1 MEYEIHSLH
10 DSYSDDAADLVRE
23 RMRLLE
29 RIEGGASHV
38 RAVLEREDERRHRV
52 ELVASSWGRSVHRA
66 EVRSDTLLS
75 AVNDAVHRLERALRR
90 REDRHRDLQRRSGGA
105 A

>member
-1 MEYEIHSLH
+1 MDFEINALH
-10 DSYSDDAADLVRE
+10 DSYPDDATDLVRE
-23 RMRLLE
+23 RVQLLE

-38 RAVLEREDERRHRV
+38 RAVIEREDEHRHRV
-52 ELVASSWGRSVHRA
+52 ELVASSWGRAVHRA
-66 EVRSDTLLS
+66 EVRGETLRA

-90 REDRHRDLQRRSGGA
+90 REDRHRDLQRRQGGA

>member
-1 MEYEIHSLH
+1 MEFEIHALH
-10 DSYSDDAADLVRE
+10 DSYSDDATDLVRE
-23 RMRLLE
+23 RMQLLE
-29 RIEGGASHV
+29 RIEGAVSHV
-38 RAVLEREDERRHRV
+38 RAVIEREDERRHRV

-66 EVRSDTLLS
+66 EVRAETLRS

-90 REDRHRDLQRRSGGA
+90 REDRHRDLQRRPGGA

>member
-10 DSYSDDAADLVRE
+10 DSYPDDAE
-23 RMRLLE
+23 RMVRNRVRLLE

-38 RAVLEREDERRHRV
+38 RAVIEREDDKRHRV
-52 ELVASSWGRSVHRA
+52 ELVASSWGRAVHRA
-66 EVRSDTLLS
+66 EVRSDSLLS

-90 REDRHRDLQRRSGGA
+90 REDRHRDLQRRQDGA

>member
-1 MEYEIHSLH
+1 MDYEINALH
-10 DSYSDDAADLVRE
+10 DSYSNEATDLVRE

-38 RAVLEREDERRHRV
+38 RAVIEREDEHRHRV
-52 ELVASSWGRSVHRA
+52 ELVATSWGRSVHRA
-66 EVRSDTLLS
+66 EVRGDTLRS
-75 AVNDAVHRLERALRR
+75 ALNDAVHRLERALRR
-90 REDRHRDLQRRSGGA
+90 REDRHRDLQRRQGGA